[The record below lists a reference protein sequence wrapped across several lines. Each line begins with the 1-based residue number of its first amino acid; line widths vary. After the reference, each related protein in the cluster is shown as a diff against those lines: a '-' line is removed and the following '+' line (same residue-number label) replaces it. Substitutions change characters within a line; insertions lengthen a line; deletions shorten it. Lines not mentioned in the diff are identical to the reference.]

1 MDAVTGDVLSFLG
14 GGLLVG
20 IAMYLAIKYQGAL
33 PSSLPQLPLIAITFI
48 ANLLPFALLTYG
60 FAGDFINQ
68 EYLTPRLSAP
78 SIGAFL
84 AMLIVGLGGQAYAG
98 TQGVDLSAQDT
109 SGLLWC
115 TIPGMENAESPW
127 IPTAFIS
134 TATIAF
140 YYLFWAW
147 HTNRAYRGMLLGFLA
162 VLFVQSMAFGLG
174 GCSNSYMPLFGN
186 SVFNI
191 FAAVLIGLAT
201 ALITYLSTSLAGGI
215 KYDPFPTSTTAGG
228 AGGTGGNSTGGFGGF
243 GVSCPPGQQKTERQF
258 CVACPSNCVVVGENC
273 VCDDNSPSRGPGH
286 HRTSQAVQEG
296 DENTFVA
303 ELYKNGQLVTDSI
316 AA

>member
-20 IAMYLAIKYQGAL
+20 LAMYFLIKYQASL
-33 PSSLPQLPLIAITFI
+33 PSSLPQLPLIGITFL
-48 ANLLPFALLTYG
+48 ANLIPFALLTYG

-98 TQGVDLSAQDT
+98 TQGIDLSVQDT

-134 TATIAF
+134 TATIAS

-147 HTNRAYRGMLLGFLA
+147 HTNRAYGGMSLGFTG
-162 VLFVQSMAFGLG
+162 VLFIQLMAFSLG
-174 GCSNSYMPLFGN
+174 GCSDSYKPLFGN
-186 SVFNI
+186 TIINI
-191 FAAVLIGLAT
+191 FAAIVIGVVT
-201 ALITYLSTSLAGGI
+201 ALITYLSTSLAGGL

-228 AGGTGGNSTGGFGGF
+228 AGGGDGGGMKCPDGGTVEFNSTGQPICKNT
-243 GVSCPPGQQKTERQF
+243 GVLAKCPNGSVPIDGKCPYKTT
-258 CVACPSNCVVVGENC
+258 G
-273 VCDDNSPSRGPGH
+273 
-286 HRTSQAVQEG
+286 TSQAVQ
-296 DENTFVA
+296 DTENTFVA

-316 AA
+316 SS

>member
-1 MDAVTGDVLSFLG
+1 MDAVTGDVLAFLG
-14 GGLLVG
+14 GALFVG
-20 IAMYLAIKYQGAL
+20 ITMYLAAKYQLSL
-33 PSSLPQLPLIAITFI
+33 PTSVPQLPLIAITFI

-68 EYLTPRLSAP
+68 EFRLSAP

-147 HTNRAYRGMLLGFLA
+147 HTNRAYRGMIQGFFC
-162 VLFVQSMAFGLG
+162 VLVVQLIAFALG
-174 GCSNSYMPLFGN
+174 GCSASYIPLVGNGTINILLAIVFG
-186 SVFNI
+186 F
-191 FAAVLIGLAT
+191 AT
-201 ALITYLSTSLAGGI
+201 ALITYLSTSLAGGL

-228 AGGTGGNSTGGFGGF
+228 AGGSGGGSGGNSTGGFGGY
-243 GVSCPPGQQKTERQF
+243 GTACPPGQQKTERQF
-258 CVACPSNCVVVGENC
+258 CVSCPSTCVVVGEKC
-273 VCDDNSPSRGPGH
+273 VCDDNSPGRGPG
-286 HRTSQAVQEG
+286 RGTSQQVQ
-296 DENTFVA
+296 DTENTFVA

>member
-1 MDAVTGDVLSFLG
+1 MDALTGDVLSFLV

-20 IAMYLAIKYQGAL
+20 LAMYFAIKYQGSL
-33 PSSLPQLPLIAITFI
+33 PTSVPQLPLIAITFI

-98 TQGVDLSAQDT
+98 TKGVDLSAQDT

-134 TATIAF
+134 TSTIMF

-147 HTNRAYRGMLLGFLA
+147 HTNRAYRNMLIGFIN
-162 VLFVQSMAFGLG
+162 VLVVQLTAFALG
-174 GCSNSYMPLFGN
+174 GCSASYIPLLGN
-186 SVFNI
+186 STINI
-191 FAAVLIGLAT
+191 FLAIVIGFAT
-201 ALITYLSTSLAGGI
+201 ALITYLSTSLAGGL

-228 AGGTGGNSTGGFGGF
+228 AGGTTGGANQTHL
-243 GVSCPPGQQKTERQF
+243 SKCPDGSVPIDGNCPYKT
-258 CVACPSNCVVVGENC
+258 AG
-273 VCDDNSPSRGPGH
+273 
-286 HRTSQAVQEG
+286 TSQAVQGG

>member
-1 MDAVTGDVLSFLG
+1 MDSVTGDVLSFLG

-20 IAMYLAIKYQGAL
+20 LAMYFAIRYQGAL
-33 PSSLPQLPLIAITFI
+33 PTSAPQLPLIAITFI

-98 TQGVDLSAQDT
+98 TQGIDLSAQDT

-134 TATIAF
+134 TATIAS

-147 HTNRAYRGMLLGFLA
+147 HTNRAYRGMLLGFIS
-162 VLFVQSMAFGLG
+162 VLVIQLMAFTLG
-174 GCSNSYMPLFGN
+174 SCSDSYKPLFGN
-186 SVFNI
+186 TVINI
-191 FAAVLIGLAT
+191 FLAIVIGVAT
-201 ALITYLSTSLAGGI
+201 ALITYLSTSLAGGL

-228 AGGTGGNSTGGFGGF
+228 AGGNTGGSNQTHLSKCPDGSVPIDGKCPYKTTG
-243 GVSCPPGQQKTERQF
+243 
-258 CVACPSNCVVVGENC
+258 
-273 VCDDNSPSRGPGH
+273 
-286 HRTSQAVQEG
+286 TSQAVQ
-296 DENTFVA
+296 DTENTFVA

>member
-98 TQGVDLSAQDT
+98 TQGVDISAQDT

-147 HTNRAYRGMLLGFLA
+147 HTNRAYRGMLFGFLA

-191 FAAVLIGLAT
+191 FAAVLIGIIT

-228 AGGTGGNSTGGFGGF
+228 AGGTGGGGNSTGGFG
-243 GVSCPPGQQKTERQF
+243 T
-258 CVACPSNCVVVGENC
+258 ACPSNCVVVGENC

>member
-1 MDAVTGDVLSFLG
+1 MDAVTGDVLSFIV

-20 IAMYLAIKYQGAL
+20 LAMYLAIKYQGTL
-33 PSSLPQLPLIAITFI
+33 PTSVPQLPLIAITFI
-48 ANLLPFALLTYG
+48 ANLIPFALLTYG

-68 EYLTPRLSAP
+68 EFRLSAP
-78 SIGAFL
+78 SIGAFIT
-84 AMLIVGLGGQAYAG
+84 MLLLGLGGQAYAA
-98 TQGVDLSAQDT
+98 TKGVDLSAQDT

-134 TATIAF
+134 TSTIMF

-147 HTNRAYRGMLLGFLA
+147 HTNRAYIITLSKFIGVLIFQNMAFLLGSCSASYMLLFGSVQINIFLA
-162 VLFVQSMAFGLG
+162 IV
-174 GCSNSYMPLFGN
+174 
-186 SVFNI
+186 
-191 FAAVLIGLAT
+191 IGFAT
-201 ALITYLSTSLAGGI
+201 ALITYLSTSLAGGL

-228 AGGTGGNSTGGFGGF
+228 AGGTGGTTGGANQTHL
-243 GVSCPPGQQKTERQF
+243 SKCPDGSVPIDGNCPYKT
-258 CVACPSNCVVVGENC
+258 AG
-273 VCDDNSPSRGPGH
+273 
-286 HRTSQAVQEG
+286 TSQAVQGG